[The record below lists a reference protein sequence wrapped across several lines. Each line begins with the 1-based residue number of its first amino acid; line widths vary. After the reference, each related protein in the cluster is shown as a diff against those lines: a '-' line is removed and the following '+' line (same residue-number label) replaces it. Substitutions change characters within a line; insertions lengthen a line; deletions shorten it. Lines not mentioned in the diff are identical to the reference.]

1 MITLNKFSVCFEGN
15 RALNN
20 ASVKIKP
27 GERLGIVGE
36 SGSGKTM
43 LAMSL
48 MGMVPDGADLSGSI
62 NVDGRDMTD
71 ATDKSWLEFR
81 ARKIAMVFQEPMSA
95 LNPLRRVGD
104 TIIEPLLVHEGINK
118 YKARARALELFQE
131 VGIPD
136 PESRLRQFPHEL
148 SGGQRQRVLI
158 AVALA
163 CNPKILIADEPT
175 SALDANVVLRIIDLL
190 VNLSNSRKM
199 GLVFISHDLQ
209 AVSRATNKILVMH
222 NGDIVESGSTSH
234 VLSDPKH
241 SYTKGLLSA
250 RPSLSRQLKN
260 NYNNRFRLPT
270 IPEPIPVPRPA
281 KPDLSKLDMK
291 TPLLSV
297 HAIGK
302 SYKLPRRMIFKSPPI
317 ITAVKEASLTLRKGE
332 TIGIV
337 GESGSGKSTLARLIM
352 GFEKPNS
359 GIVTF
364 EGKDINKISSEKLRR
379 LRQRFQMVFQ
389 DPFGSL
395 DPRRNVGWTIA
406 EPLRAIGERH
416 ELTERVNEALLQVG
430 LEIADSEKFPHEFS
444 CGQRQ
449 RIAIARAI
457 VTRPALLVADE
468 AVSALDVSVQAQ
480 ILNLLMDIQDDLG
493 LGILFI
499 SHDLAVVS
507 SICDKII
514 VMNNGNI
521 LESGTLREVLGSPK
535 NQYTKTLLTAAGGK
549 V

>member
-1 MITLNKFSVCFEGN
+1 MIVLNKFSVAFDEN
-15 RALNN
+15 IALNS
-20 ASVKIKP
+20 ASVEIKS

-43 LAMSL
+43 LALSL
-48 MGMVPDGADLSGSI
+48 MGMIPEGANLSGSI
-62 NVDGRDMTD
+62 SVEGRDMTNS
-71 ATDKSWLEFR
+71 TDKLWQEFR

-104 TIIEPLLVHEGINK
+104 TVIEPLLVHEGISRK
-118 YKARARALELFQE
+118 KALAKALKLFKE

-136 PESRLRQFPHEL
+136 PLLRLRQFPHEL

-158 AVALA
+158 ALALA
-163 CNPKILIADEPT
+163 CNPRILIADEPT
-175 SALDANVVLRIIDLL
+175 SALDAKVVLRIIDLL
-190 VNLSNSRKM
+190 VNLSESRNM

-209 AVSRATNKILVMH
+209 AVAKATNEILVMH
-222 NGDIVESGSTSH
+222 KGDIVESGSTKN

-241 SYTKGLLSA
+241 TYTKGLLAA
-250 RPSLSRQLKN
+250 RPSLSRQSKN

-270 IPEPIPVPRPA
+270 IPEPIPTSRPV
-281 KPDLSKLDMK
+281 KPNLSALDES
-291 TPLLSV
+291 TPLLNVQS
-297 HAIGK
+297 IEK
-302 SYKLPRRMIFKSPPI
+302 LYKLPRKTIFKLPSV
-317 ITAVKEASLTLRKGE
+317 ITAVKQATFTLKKGE

-359 GIVTF
+359 GSIIF
-364 EGKDINKISSEKLRR
+364 EGNDINKIPTEKLRK

-395 DPRRNVGWTIA
+395 DPRRNVGWSIA
-406 EPLRAIGERH
+406 EPLRAIGEKYQL
-416 ELTERVNEALLQVG
+416 EDRVSEALLQVG
-430 LEIADSEKFPHEFS
+430 LKITDRTKFPHEFS
-444 CGQRQ
+444 GGQRQ

-480 ILNLLMDIQDDLG
+480 ILNLLMDIQDSLG
-493 LGILFI
+493 LAVLFI
-499 SHDLAVVS
+499 SHDLAVVA

-514 VMNNGNI
+514 VMNGGAI
-521 LESGTLREVLGSPK
+521 LESGTLPEVLGSPK
-535 NQYTKTLLTAAGGK
+535 NEYTRSLLTAAGG
-549 V
+549 

>member
-1 MITLNKFSVCFEGN
+1 MIVLNKFSVAFDEN
-15 RALNN
+15 IALNS
-20 ASVKIKP
+20 ASVEIKS

-43 LAMSL
+43 LALSL
-48 MGMVPDGADLSGSI
+48 MGMIPEGADLSGSI
-62 NVDGRDMTD
+62 SVEGRDMTNS
-71 ATDKSWLEFR
+71 TDKLWQEFR

-104 TIIEPLLVHEGINK
+104 TVIEPLLVHEGISRK
-118 YKARARALELFQE
+118 KALAETLKLFEE

-136 PESRLRQFPHEL
+136 PLLRLRQFPHEL

-158 AVALA
+158 ALALA
-163 CNPKILIADEPT
+163 CNPRILIADEPT
-175 SALDANVVLRIIDLL
+175 SALDAKVVLRIIDLL
-190 VNLSNSRKM
+190 VNLSESRNM

-209 AVSRATNKILVMH
+209 AVSRATTEILVMH
-222 NGDIVESGSTSH
+222 KGDIVESGSTKN

-241 SYTKGLLSA
+241 NYTKGLLAA
-250 RPSLSRQLKN
+250 RPSLSRQSKN

-270 IPEPIPVPRPA
+270 IPEPIPTSRPK
-281 KPDLSKLDMK
+281 KPNLSALDES
-291 TPLLSV
+291 TPLLNVQS
-297 HAIGK
+297 IEK
-302 SYKLPRRMIFKSPPI
+302 LYKLPRKTIFKLPSV
-317 ITAVKEASLTLRKGE
+317 ITAVKQATFTLKKGE

-359 GIVTF
+359 GSIIF
-364 EGKDINKISSEKLRR
+364 EGNDINKIPSEKLRK

-395 DPRRNVGWTIA
+395 DPRRNVGWSIA
-406 EPLRAIGERH
+406 EPLRAIGEKH
-416 ELTERVNEALLQVG
+416 QLEDRVSEALLQVG
-430 LEIADSEKFPHEFS
+430 LKITDRVKFPHEFS
-444 CGQRQ
+444 GGQRQ

-480 ILNLLMDIQDDLG
+480 ILNLLMDIQDSLG
-493 LGILFI
+493 LAVLFI
-499 SHDLAVVS
+499 SHDLSVVA

-514 VMNNGNI
+514 VMNGGAI
-521 LESGTLREVLGSPK
+521 LESGTLPEVLGSPK
-535 NQYTKTLLTAAGGK
+535 NEYTRSLLTAAGG
-549 V
+549 

>member
-1 MITLNKFSVCFEGN
+1 MIVLNKFSVAFDEN
-15 RALNN
+15 IALNS
-20 ASVKIKP
+20 ASVEIKS

-43 LAMSL
+43 LALSL
-48 MGMVPDGADLSGSI
+48 MGMIPEGADLSGSI
-62 NVDGRDMTD
+62 SVEGRNMTNS
-71 ATDKSWLEFR
+71 TDKLWQEFR

-104 TIIEPLLVHEGINK
+104 TVIEPLLVHEGISRK
-118 YKARARALELFQE
+118 KALAEALKLFEE

-136 PESRLRQFPHEL
+136 PLLRLRQFPHEL

-158 AVALA
+158 ALALA
-163 CNPKILIADEPT
+163 CNPRILIADEPT
-175 SALDANVVLRIIDLL
+175 SALDAKVVLRIIDLL
-190 VNLSNSRKM
+190 VNLSESRNM

-209 AVSRATNKILVMH
+209 AVARATNEILVMH
-222 NGDIVESGSTSH
+222 KGDIVESGSTKN

-241 SYTKGLLSA
+241 AYTKGLLAA
-250 RPSLSRQLKN
+250 RPSLSRQSKN

-270 IPEPIPVPRPA
+270 IPEPIPTSRPV
-281 KPDLSKLDMK
+281 KPNLSALDES
-291 TPLLSV
+291 TPLLNVQS
-297 HAIGK
+297 IEK
-302 SYKLPRRMIFKSPPI
+302 LYKLPRKTIFKLPSV
-317 ITAVKEASLTLRKGE
+317 ITAVKQVTFTIKKGE

-359 GIVTF
+359 GSIIF
-364 EGKDINKISSEKLRR
+364 EGNDINKIPSEKLRK

-395 DPRRNVGWTIA
+395 DPRRNVGWSIA
-406 EPLRAIGERH
+406 EPLRAIGEKH
-416 ELTERVNEALLQVG
+416 QLEDRVSEALLQVG
-430 LEIADSEKFPHEFS
+430 LKITDRTKFPHEFS
-444 CGQRQ
+444 GGQRQ

-480 ILNLLMDIQDDLG
+480 ILNLLMDIQDSLG
-493 LGILFI
+493 LAVLFI
-499 SHDLAVVS
+499 SHDLAVVA

-514 VMNNGNI
+514 VMNGGAI
-521 LESGTLREVLGSPK
+521 LESGTLPEVLGSPK
-535 NQYTKTLLTAAGGK
+535 NEYTRSLLTAAGG
-549 V
+549 

>member
-1 MITLNKFSVCFEGN
+1 MIVLNKFSVAFDEN
-15 RALNN
+15 IALNS
-20 ASVKIKP
+20 ASVEIKS

-43 LAMSL
+43 LALSL
-48 MGMVPDGADLSGSI
+48 MGMIPEGADLSGSI
-62 NVDGRDMTD
+62 SVEGRDMTNS
-71 ATDKSWLEFR
+71 TDKLWQEFR

-104 TIIEPLLVHEGINK
+104 TVIEPLLVHEGISRK
-118 YKARARALELFQE
+118 KALAKALKLFKE

-136 PESRLRQFPHEL
+136 PLLRLRQFPHEL

-158 AVALA
+158 ALALA
-163 CNPKILIADEPT
+163 CNPRILIADEPT
-175 SALDANVVLRIIDLL
+175 SALDAKVVLRIIDLL
-190 VNLSNSRKM
+190 VNLSESRNM

-209 AVSRATNKILVMH
+209 AVARATNEILVMH
-222 NGDIVESGSTSH
+222 KGDIVESGSTKN

-241 SYTKGLLSA
+241 AYTKGLLAA
-250 RPSLSRQLKN
+250 RPSLSRQSKN

-270 IPEPIPVPRPA
+270 IPEPIPTSRPV
-281 KPDLSKLDMK
+281 KPNLSALDES
-291 TPLLSV
+291 TPLLNVQS
-297 HAIGK
+297 IEK
-302 SYKLPRRMIFKSPPI
+302 LYKLPRKTIFKLPSV
-317 ITAVKEASLTLRKGE
+317 ITAVKQATFTIKKGE

-359 GIVTF
+359 GSIIF
-364 EGKDINKISSEKLRR
+364 EGNDINKIPTEKLRK

-395 DPRRNVGWTIA
+395 DPRRNVGWSIA
-406 EPLRAIGERH
+406 EPLRAIGEKYQL
-416 ELTERVNEALLQVG
+416 EDRVSEALLQVG
-430 LEIADSEKFPHEFS
+430 LKITDRTKFPHEFS
-444 CGQRQ
+444 GGQRQ

-480 ILNLLMDIQDDLG
+480 ILNLLMDIQDSLG
-493 LGILFI
+493 LAVLFI
-499 SHDLAVVS
+499 SHDLAVVA

-514 VMNNGNI
+514 VMNGGAI
-521 LESGTLREVLGSPK
+521 LESGTLPEVLGSPK
-535 NQYTKTLLTAAGGK
+535 NEYTRSLLTAAGG
-549 V
+549 

>member
-1 MITLNKFSVCFEGN
+1 MIVLNKFSVAFDEN
-15 RALNN
+15 IALNS
-20 ASVKIKP
+20 ASVDIKS

-43 LAMSL
+43 LALSL
-48 MGMVPDGADLSGSI
+48 MGMIPEGANLSGSI
-62 NVDGRDMTD
+62 SVEGRDMTNS
-71 ATDKSWLEFR
+71 TDKLWQEFR

-104 TIIEPLLVHEGINK
+104 TVIEPLLVHEGISRK
-118 YKARARALELFQE
+118 KALAEALKLFEE

-136 PESRLRQFPHEL
+136 PLLRLRQFPHEL

-158 AVALA
+158 ALALA
-163 CNPKILIADEPT
+163 CNPRILIADEPT
-175 SALDANVVLRIIDLL
+175 SALDAKVVLRIIDLL
-190 VNLSNSRKM
+190 VNLSESRNM

-209 AVSRATNKILVMH
+209 AVAKATNEILVMH
-222 NGDIVESGSTSH
+222 KGDIVESGSTKN

-241 SYTKGLLSA
+241 TYTKGLLAA
-250 RPSLSRQLKN
+250 RPSLSRQSKN

-270 IPEPIPVPRPA
+270 IPEPIPTSRPV
-281 KPDLSKLDMK
+281 KPNLSALDES
-291 TPLLSV
+291 TPLLNVQS
-297 HAIGK
+297 IEK
-302 SYKLPRRMIFKSPPI
+302 LYKLPRKTIFKLPSV
-317 ITAVKEASLTLRKGE
+317 ITAVKQATFTLKKGE

-359 GIVTF
+359 GSIIF
-364 EGKDINKISSEKLRR
+364 EGNDINKIPSEKLRK

-395 DPRRNVGWTIA
+395 DPRRNVGWSIA
-406 EPLRAIGERH
+406 EPLRAIGEKYQL
-416 ELTERVNEALLQVG
+416 EDRVSEALLQVG
-430 LEIADSEKFPHEFS
+430 LKITDRTKFPHEFS
-444 CGQRQ
+444 GGQRQ

-480 ILNLLMDIQDDLG
+480 ILNLLMDIQDSLG
-493 LGILFI
+493 LAVLFI
-499 SHDLAVVS
+499 SHDLAVVA

-514 VMNNGNI
+514 VMNGGAI
-521 LESGTLREVLGSPK
+521 LESGTLPEVLGSPK
-535 NQYTKTLLTAAGGK
+535 NEYTRSLLTAAGG
-549 V
+549 

>member
-1 MITLNKFSVCFEGN
+1 MIVLNKFSVAFDEN
-15 RALNN
+15 IALNS
-20 ASVKIKP
+20 ASVEIKS

-43 LAMSL
+43 LALSL
-48 MGMVPDGADLSGSI
+48 VGMIPEGADLSGSI
-62 NVDGRDMTD
+62 SVEGRDMTNS
-71 ATDKSWLEFR
+71 TDKLWQEFR

-104 TIIEPLLVHEGINK
+104 TVIEPLLVHEGIGRK
-118 YKARARALELFQE
+118 KALTEALKLFEE

-136 PESRLRQFPHEL
+136 PLLRLRQFPHEL

-158 AVALA
+158 ALALA
-163 CNPKILIADEPT
+163 CNPRILIADEPT
-175 SALDANVVLRIIDLL
+175 SALDAKVVLRIIDLL
-190 VNLSNSRKM
+190 VNLSESRNM

-209 AVSRATNKILVMH
+209 AVAKATNEILVMH
-222 NGDIVESGSTSH
+222 KGDIVESGSTKN

-241 SYTKGLLSA
+241 AYTKGLLAA
-250 RPSLSRQLKN
+250 RPSLSRQSKN

-270 IPEPIPVPRPA
+270 IPEPIPTSRPV
-281 KPDLSKLDMK
+281 KPNLSALDES
-291 TPLLSV
+291 TPLLNVQS
-297 HAIGK
+297 IEK
-302 SYKLPRRMIFKSPPI
+302 LYKLPRKTIFKLPSV
-317 ITAVKEASLTLRKGE
+317 ITAVKQATFTLKKGE

-359 GIVTF
+359 GSIIF
-364 EGKDINKISSEKLRR
+364 EGNDINKIPTEKLRK

-395 DPRRNVGWTIA
+395 DPRRNVGWSIA
-406 EPLRAIGERH
+406 EPLRAIGEKYQL
-416 ELTERVNEALLQVG
+416 EDRVSEALLQVG
-430 LEIADSEKFPHEFS
+430 LKITDRTKFPHEFS
-444 CGQRQ
+444 GGQRQ

-480 ILNLLMDIQDDLG
+480 ILNLLMDIQDSLG
-493 LGILFI
+493 LAVLFI
-499 SHDLAVVS
+499 SHDLAVVA

-514 VMNNGNI
+514 VMNGGAI
-521 LESGTLREVLGSPK
+521 LESGTLPEVLGSPK
-535 NQYTKTLLTAAGGK
+535 NEYTRSLLTAAGG
-549 V
+549 

>member
-1 MITLNKFSVCFEGN
+1 MIVLNKFSVAFDEN
-15 RALNN
+15 IALNS
-20 ASVKIKP
+20 ASVEIKS

-43 LAMSL
+43 LALSL
-48 MGMVPDGADLSGSI
+48 MGMIPEGADLSGSI
-62 NVDGRDMTD
+62 SVEGRDMTNS
-71 ATDKSWLEFR
+71 TDKLWQEFR

-104 TIIEPLLVHEGINK
+104 TVIEPLLVHEGISRK
-118 YKARARALELFQE
+118 KALTEALKLFKE

-136 PESRLRQFPHEL
+136 PLLRLRQFPHEL

-158 AVALA
+158 ALALA
-163 CNPKILIADEPT
+163 CNPRILIADEPT
-175 SALDANVVLRIIDLL
+175 SALDAKVVLRIIDLL
-190 VNLSNSRKM
+190 VNLSESRNM

-209 AVSRATNKILVMH
+209 AVAKATNEILVMH
-222 NGDIVESGSTSH
+222 KGDIVESGSTKN

-241 SYTKGLLSA
+241 TYTKGLLAA
-250 RPSLSRQLKN
+250 RPSLSRQSKN

-270 IPEPIPVPRPA
+270 IPEPIPTSRPV
-281 KPDLSKLDMK
+281 KPNLSALDES
-291 TPLLSV
+291 TPLLNVQS
-297 HAIGK
+297 IEK
-302 SYKLPRRMIFKSPPI
+302 LYKLPRKTIFKLPSV
-317 ITAVKEASLTLRKGE
+317 ITAVKQATFTIKKGE

-359 GIVTF
+359 GSIIF
-364 EGKDINKISSEKLRR
+364 EGNDINKIPTEKLRK

-395 DPRRNVGWTIA
+395 DPRRNVGWSIA
-406 EPLRAIGERH
+406 EPLRAIGEKYQL
-416 ELTERVNEALLQVG
+416 EDRVSEALLQVG
-430 LEIADSEKFPHEFS
+430 LKITDRTKFPHEFS
-444 CGQRQ
+444 GGQRQ

-480 ILNLLMDIQDDLG
+480 ILNLLMDIQDSLG
-493 LGILFI
+493 LAVLFI
-499 SHDLAVVS
+499 SHDLAVVA

-514 VMNNGNI
+514 VMNGGAI
-521 LESGTLREVLGSPK
+521 LESGTLPEVLGSPK
-535 NQYTKTLLTAAGGK
+535 NEYTRSLLTAAGG
-549 V
+549 

>member
-1 MITLNKFSVCFEGN
+1 MIVLNKFSVAFDEN
-15 RALNN
+15 IALNS
-20 ASVKIKP
+20 ASVEIKS

-43 LAMSL
+43 LALSL
-48 MGMVPDGADLSGSI
+48 MGMIPEGADLSGSI
-62 NVDGRDMTD
+62 SVEGRDMTNS
-71 ATDKSWLEFR
+71 TDKLWQEFR

-104 TIIEPLLVHEGINK
+104 TVIEPLLVHEGISRK
-118 YKARARALELFQE
+118 KALAEALKLFKE

-136 PESRLRQFPHEL
+136 PLLRLRQFPHEL

-158 AVALA
+158 ALALA
-163 CNPKILIADEPT
+163 CNPRILIADEPT
-175 SALDANVVLRIIDLL
+175 SALDAKVVLRIIDLL
-190 VNLSNSRKM
+190 VNLSESRNM

-209 AVSRATNKILVMH
+209 AVAKATNEILVMH
-222 NGDIVESGSTSH
+222 KGDIVESGSTKN

-241 SYTKGLLSA
+241 TYTKGLLAA
-250 RPSLSRQLKN
+250 RPSLSRQSKN

-270 IPEPIPVPRPA
+270 IPEPIPTSRPV
-281 KPDLSKLDMK
+281 KPNLSALDES
-291 TPLLSV
+291 TPLLNVQS
-297 HAIGK
+297 IEK
-302 SYKLPRRMIFKSPPI
+302 LYKLPRKTIFKLPSV
-317 ITAVKEASLTLRKGE
+317 ITAVKQATFTLKKGE

-359 GIVTF
+359 GSIIF
-364 EGKDINKISSEKLRR
+364 EGNDINKIPSEKLRK

-395 DPRRNVGWTIA
+395 DPRRNVGWSIA
-406 EPLRAIGERH
+406 EPLRAIGEKH
-416 ELTERVNEALLQVG
+416 QLEDRVSEALLQVG
-430 LEIADSEKFPHEFS
+430 LKITDRTKFPHEFS
-444 CGQRQ
+444 GGQRQ

-480 ILNLLMDIQDDLG
+480 ILNLLMDIQDSLG
-493 LGILFI
+493 LAVLFI
-499 SHDLAVVS
+499 SHDLAVVA

-514 VMNNGNI
+514 VMNGGAI
-521 LESGTLREVLGSPK
+521 LESGTLPEVLGSPK
-535 NQYTKTLLTAAGGK
+535 NEYTRSLLTAAGG
-549 V
+549 

>member
-1 MITLNKFSVCFEGN
+1 MIVLNKFSVAFDEN
-15 RALNN
+15 IALNS
-20 ASVKIKP
+20 ASVEIKS

-43 LAMSL
+43 LALSL
-48 MGMVPDGADLSGSI
+48 MGMIPEGANLSGSI
-62 NVDGRDMTD
+62 SVEGRDMTNS
-71 ATDKSWLEFR
+71 TDKLWQEFR

-104 TIIEPLLVHEGINK
+104 TVIEPLLVHEGISRK
-118 YKARARALELFQE
+118 KALAKALKLFKE

-136 PESRLRQFPHEL
+136 PLLRLRQFPHEL

-158 AVALA
+158 ALALA
-163 CNPKILIADEPT
+163 CNPRILIADEPT
-175 SALDANVVLRIIDLL
+175 SALDAKVVLRIIDLL
-190 VNLSNSRKM
+190 VNLSESRNM

-209 AVSRATNKILVMH
+209 AVAKATNEILVMH
-222 NGDIVESGSTSH
+222 KGDIVESGSTKN

-241 SYTKGLLSA
+241 TYTKGLLAA
-250 RPSLSRQLKN
+250 RPSLSRQSKN

-270 IPEPIPVPRPA
+270 ILEPIPTSRPV
-281 KPDLSKLDMK
+281 KPNLSALDK
-291 TPLLSV
+291 STPLLNVQS
-297 HAIGK
+297 IEK
-302 SYKLPRRMIFKSPPI
+302 LYKLPRKTIFKLPSV
-317 ITAVKEASLTLRKGE
+317 ITAVKQATFTLKKGE

-359 GIVTF
+359 GSIIF
-364 EGKDINKISSEKLRR
+364 EGNDINKIPSEKLRK

-395 DPRRNVGWTIA
+395 DPRRNVGWSIA
-406 EPLRAIGERH
+406 EPLRAIGEKYQL
-416 ELTERVNEALLQVG
+416 EDRVSEALLQVG
-430 LEIADSEKFPHEFS
+430 LKITDRTKFPHEFS
-444 CGQRQ
+444 GGQRQ

-480 ILNLLMDIQDDLG
+480 ILNLLMDIQDSLG
-493 LGILFI
+493 LAVLFI
-499 SHDLAVVS
+499 SHDLAVVA

-514 VMNNGNI
+514 VMNGGAI
-521 LESGTLREVLGSPK
+521 LESGTLPEVLGSPK
-535 NQYTKTLLTAAGGK
+535 NEYTRSLLTAAGG
-549 V
+549 

>member
-1 MITLNKFSVCFEGN
+1 MIVLNKFSVAFDEN
-15 RALNN
+15 IALNS
-20 ASVKIKP
+20 ASVEIKS

-43 LAMSL
+43 LALSL
-48 MGMVPDGADLSGSI
+48 MGMIPEGANLSGSI
-62 NVDGRDMTD
+62 SVEGRDMTNS
-71 ATDKSWLEFR
+71 TDKLWQEFR

-104 TIIEPLLVHEGINK
+104 TVIEPLLVHEGISRK
-118 YKARARALELFQE
+118 KALAEALKLFEE

-136 PESRLRQFPHEL
+136 PLLRLRQFPHEL

-158 AVALA
+158 ALALA
-163 CNPKILIADEPT
+163 CNPRILIADEPT
-175 SALDANVVLRIIDLL
+175 SALDAKVVLRIIDLL
-190 VNLSNSRKM
+190 VNLSESRNM

-209 AVSRATNKILVMH
+209 AVAKATNEILVMH
-222 NGDIVESGSTSH
+222 KGDIVESGSTKN

-241 SYTKGLLSA
+241 AYTKGLLAA
-250 RPSLSRQLKN
+250 RPSLSRQSKN

-270 IPEPIPVPRPA
+270 IPEPIPTSRPV
-281 KPDLSKLDMK
+281 KPNLSALDES
-291 TPLLSV
+291 TPLLNVQS
-297 HAIGK
+297 IEK
-302 SYKLPRRMIFKSPPI
+302 LYKLPRKTIFKLPSV
-317 ITAVKEASLTLRKGE
+317 ITAVKQATFTLKKGE

-359 GIVTF
+359 GSIIF
-364 EGKDINKISSEKLRR
+364 EGNDINKIPTEKLRK

-395 DPRRNVGWTIA
+395 DPRRNVGWSIA
-406 EPLRAIGERH
+406 EPLRAIGEKYQL
-416 ELTERVNEALLQVG
+416 EDRVSEALLQVG
-430 LEIADSEKFPHEFS
+430 LKITDRTKFPHEFS
-444 CGQRQ
+444 GGQRQ

-480 ILNLLMDIQDDLG
+480 ILNLLMDIQDSLG
-493 LGILFI
+493 LAVLFI
-499 SHDLAVVS
+499 SHDLAVVA

-514 VMNNGNI
+514 VMNGGAI
-521 LESGTLREVLGSPK
+521 LESGTLPEVLGSPK
-535 NQYTKTLLTAAGGK
+535 NEYTRSLLTAAGG
-549 V
+549 

>member
-1 MITLNKFSVCFEGN
+1 MIVLNKFSVAFDEN
-15 RALNN
+15 IALNS
-20 ASVKIKP
+20 ASVEIKS

-43 LAMSL
+43 LALSL
-48 MGMVPDGADLSGSI
+48 MGMIPEGADLSGSI
-62 NVDGRDMTD
+62 SVEGRDMTNS
-71 ATDKSWLEFR
+71 TDKLWQEFR

-104 TIIEPLLVHEGINK
+104 TVIEPLLVHEGISRK
-118 YKARARALELFQE
+118 KALAKALKLFKE

-136 PESRLRQFPHEL
+136 PLLRLRQFPHEL

-158 AVALA
+158 ALALA
-163 CNPKILIADEPT
+163 CNPRILIADEPT
-175 SALDANVVLRIIDLL
+175 SALDAKVVLRIIDLL
-190 VNLSNSRKM
+190 VNLSESRNM

-209 AVSRATNKILVMH
+209 AVARATNEILVMH
-222 NGDIVESGSTSH
+222 KGDIVESGSTKN

-241 SYTKGLLSA
+241 AYTKGLLAA
-250 RPSLSRQLKN
+250 RPSLSRQSKN

-270 IPEPIPVPRPA
+270 IPEPIPTSRPV
-281 KPDLSKLDMK
+281 KPNLSALDES
-291 TPLLSV
+291 TPLLNVQS
-297 HAIGK
+297 IEK
-302 SYKLPRRMIFKSPPI
+302 LYKLPRKTIFKLPSV
-317 ITAVKEASLTLRKGE
+317 ITAVKQATFTIKKGE

-359 GIVTF
+359 GSIIF
-364 EGKDINKISSEKLRR
+364 EGNDINKIPTEKLRK

-395 DPRRNVGWTIA
+395 DPRRNVGWSIA
-406 EPLRAIGERH
+406 EPLRAIGEKH
-416 ELTERVNEALLQVG
+416 QLEDRVSEALLQVG
-430 LEIADSEKFPHEFS
+430 LKITDRTKFPHEFS
-444 CGQRQ
+444 GGQRQ

-480 ILNLLMDIQDDLG
+480 ILNLLMDIQDSLG
-493 LGILFI
+493 LAVLFI
-499 SHDLAVVS
+499 SHDLAVVA

-514 VMNNGNI
+514 VMNGGAI
-521 LESGTLREVLGSPK
+521 LESGTLPEVLGSPK
-535 NQYTKTLLTAAGGK
+535 NEYTRSLLTAAGG
-549 V
+549 

>member
-1 MITLNKFSVCFEGN
+1 MIVLNKFSVAFDEN
-15 RALNN
+15 IALNS
-20 ASVKIKP
+20 ASVEIKS

-43 LAMSL
+43 LALSL
-48 MGMVPDGADLSGSI
+48 MGMIPEGANLSGSI
-62 NVDGRDMTD
+62 SVEGRDMTNS
-71 ATDKSWLEFR
+71 TDKLWQEFR

-104 TIIEPLLVHEGINK
+104 TVIEPLLVHEGISRK
-118 YKARARALELFQE
+118 KALAKALKLFKE

-136 PESRLRQFPHEL
+136 PLLRLRQFPHEL

-158 AVALA
+158 ALALA
-163 CNPKILIADEPT
+163 CNPRILIADEPT
-175 SALDANVVLRIIDLL
+175 SALDAKVVLRIIDLL
-190 VNLSNSRKM
+190 VNLSESRNM

-209 AVSRATNKILVMH
+209 AVAKATNEILVMH
-222 NGDIVESGSTSH
+222 KGDIVESGSTKN

-241 SYTKGLLSA
+241 TYTKGLLAA
-250 RPSLSRQLKN
+250 RPSLSRQSKN

-270 IPEPIPVPRPA
+270 IPEPIPTSRPE
-281 KPDLSKLDMK
+281 KPNLSALDES
-291 TPLLSV
+291 TPLLNVQS
-297 HAIGK
+297 IEK
-302 SYKLPRRMIFKSPPI
+302 LYKLPRKTIFKLPSV
-317 ITAVKEASLTLRKGE
+317 ITAVKQATFTIKKGE

-359 GIVTF
+359 GSIIF
-364 EGKDINKISSEKLRR
+364 EGNDINKIPTEKLRK

-395 DPRRNVGWTIA
+395 DPRRNVGWSIA
-406 EPLRAIGERH
+406 EPLRAIGEKYQL
-416 ELTERVNEALLQVG
+416 EDRVSEALLQVG
-430 LEIADSEKFPHEFS
+430 LKITDRTKFPHEFS
-444 CGQRQ
+444 GGQRQ

-480 ILNLLMDIQDDLG
+480 ILNLLMDIQDSLG
-493 LGILFI
+493 LAVLFI
-499 SHDLAVVS
+499 SHDLAVVA

-514 VMNNGNI
+514 VMNGGAI
-521 LESGTLREVLGSPK
+521 LESGTLPEVLGSPK
-535 NQYTKTLLTAAGGK
+535 NEYTRSLLTAAGG
-549 V
+549 

>member
-1 MITLNKFSVCFEGN
+1 MIVLNKFSVTFDEN
-15 RALNN
+15 IALNS
-20 ASVKIKP
+20 ASVEIKS

-43 LAMSL
+43 LALSL
-48 MGMVPDGADLSGSI
+48 MGMIPEGADLSGSI
-62 NVDGRDMTD
+62 SVEGRDMTNS
-71 ATDKSWLEFR
+71 TDKLWQEFR

-104 TIIEPLLVHEGINK
+104 TVIEPLLVHEGISRK
-118 YKARARALELFQE
+118 KALSEALKLFEE

-136 PESRLRQFPHEL
+136 PLLRLRQFPHEL

-158 AVALA
+158 ALALA
-163 CNPKILIADEPT
+163 CNPRILIADEPT
-175 SALDANVVLRIIDLL
+175 SALDAKVVLRIIDLL
-190 VNLSNSRKM
+190 VNLSESRNM

-209 AVSRATNKILVMH
+209 AVARATNEILVMH
-222 NGDIVESGSTSH
+222 KGDIVESGSTKN

-241 SYTKGLLSA
+241 AYTKGLLAA
-250 RPSLSRQLKN
+250 RPSLSRQSKN

-270 IPEPIPVPRPA
+270 IPEPIPTSRPA
-281 KPDLSKLDMK
+281 KPNLSALDES
-291 TPLLSV
+291 TPLLNVQS
-297 HAIGK
+297 IEK
-302 SYKLPRRMIFKSPPI
+302 LYKLPRKTIFKLPSV
-317 ITAVKEASLTLRKGE
+317 ITAVKQATFTLKKGE

-359 GIVTF
+359 GSIIF
-364 EGKDINKISSEKLRR
+364 EGNDINKIPSEKLRK

-395 DPRRNVGWTIA
+395 DPRRNVGWSIA
-406 EPLRAIGERH
+406 EPLRAIGEKH
-416 ELTERVNEALLQVG
+416 QLEDRVSEALLQVG
-430 LEIADSEKFPHEFS
+430 LKITDRTKFPHEFS
-444 CGQRQ
+444 GGQRQ

-480 ILNLLMDIQDDLG
+480 ILNLLMDIQDSLG
-493 LGILFI
+493 LAVLFI
-499 SHDLAVVS
+499 SHDLAVVA

-514 VMNNGNI
+514 VMNGGAI
-521 LESGTLREVLGSPK
+521 LESGTLPEVLGSPK
-535 NQYTKTLLTAAGGK
+535 NEYTRSLLTAAGG
-549 V
+549 

>member
-1 MITLNKFSVCFEGN
+1 MIVLNKFSVAFDEN
-15 RALNN
+15 IALNS
-20 ASVKIKP
+20 ASVEIKS

-43 LAMSL
+43 LALSL
-48 MGMVPDGADLSGSI
+48 VGMIPEGADLSGSI
-62 NVDGRDMTD
+62 SVEGRDMTNS
-71 ATDKSWLEFR
+71 TDKLWQEFR

-104 TIIEPLLVHEGINK
+104 TVIEPLLVHEGISRK
-118 YKARARALELFQE
+118 KALAKALKLFKE

-136 PESRLRQFPHEL
+136 PLLRLRQFPHEL

-158 AVALA
+158 ALALA
-163 CNPKILIADEPT
+163 CNPRILIADEPT
-175 SALDANVVLRIIDLL
+175 SALDAKVVLRIIDLL
-190 VNLSNSRKM
+190 VNLSESRNM

-209 AVSRATNKILVMH
+209 AVARATNEILVMH
-222 NGDIVESGSTSH
+222 KGDIVESGSTKN

-241 SYTKGLLSA
+241 AYTKGLLAA
-250 RPSLSRQLKN
+250 RPSLSRQSKN

-270 IPEPIPVPRPA
+270 IPEPIPTSRPV
-281 KPDLSKLDMK
+281 KPNLSALDES
-291 TPLLSV
+291 TPLLNVQS
-297 HAIGK
+297 IEK
-302 SYKLPRRMIFKSPPI
+302 LYKLPRKTIFKLPSV
-317 ITAVKEASLTLRKGE
+317 ITAVKQATFTIKKGE

-359 GIVTF
+359 GSIIF
-364 EGKDINKISSEKLRR
+364 EGNDINKIPTEKLRK

-395 DPRRNVGWTIA
+395 DPRRNVGWSIA
-406 EPLRAIGERH
+406 EPLRAIGEKYQL
-416 ELTERVNEALLQVG
+416 EDRVSEALLQVG
-430 LEIADSEKFPHEFS
+430 LKITDRTKFPHEFS
-444 CGQRQ
+444 GGQRQ

-480 ILNLLMDIQDDLG
+480 ILNLLMDIQDSLG
-493 LGILFI
+493 LAVLFI
-499 SHDLAVVS
+499 SHDLAVVA

-514 VMNNGNI
+514 VMNGGAI
-521 LESGTLREVLGSPK
+521 LESGTLPEVLGSPK
-535 NQYTKTLLTAAGGK
+535 NEYTRSLLTAAGG
-549 V
+549 

>member
-1 MITLNKFSVCFEGN
+1 MIVLNKFSVAFDEN
-15 RALNN
+15 IALNS
-20 ASVKIKP
+20 ASVEIKS

-43 LAMSL
+43 LALSL
-48 MGMVPDGADLSGSI
+48 MGMIPEGANLSGSI
-62 NVDGRDMTD
+62 SVEGRDMTNS
-71 ATDKSWLEFR
+71 TDKLWQEFR

-104 TIIEPLLVHEGINK
+104 TVIEPLLVHEGISRK
-118 YKARARALELFQE
+118 KALAEALKLFEE

-136 PESRLRQFPHEL
+136 PLLRLRQFPHEL

-158 AVALA
+158 ALALA
-163 CNPKILIADEPT
+163 CNPRILIADEPT
-175 SALDANVVLRIIDLL
+175 SALDAKVVLRIIDLL
-190 VNLSNSRKM
+190 VNLSESRNM

-209 AVSRATNKILVMH
+209 AVARATNEILVMH
-222 NGDIVESGSTSH
+222 KGDIVESGSTKN

-241 SYTKGLLSA
+241 AYTKGLLAA
-250 RPSLSRQLKN
+250 RPSLSRQSKN

-270 IPEPIPVPRPA
+270 IPEPIPTSRPV
-281 KPDLSKLDMK
+281 KPNLSALDES
-291 TPLLSV
+291 TPLLNVQS
-297 HAIGK
+297 IEK
-302 SYKLPRRMIFKSPPI
+302 LYKLPRKTIFKLPSV
-317 ITAVKEASLTLRKGE
+317 ITAVKQATFTIKKGE

-359 GIVTF
+359 GSIIF
-364 EGKDINKISSEKLRR
+364 EGNDINKIPTEKLRK

-395 DPRRNVGWTIA
+395 DPRRNVGWSIA
-406 EPLRAIGERH
+406 EPLRAIGEKYQL
-416 ELTERVNEALLQVG
+416 EDRVSEALLQVG
-430 LEIADSEKFPHEFS
+430 LKITDRTKFPHEFS
-444 CGQRQ
+444 GGQRQ

-480 ILNLLMDIQDDLG
+480 ILNLLMDIQDSLG
-493 LGILFI
+493 LAVLFI
-499 SHDLAVVS
+499 SHDLAVVA

-514 VMNNGNI
+514 VMNGGAI
-521 LESGTLREVLGSPK
+521 LESGTLPEVLGSPK
-535 NQYTKTLLTAAGGK
+535 NEYTRSLLTAAGG
-549 V
+549 

>member
-1 MITLNKFSVCFEGN
+1 MIVLNKFSVTFDEN
-15 RALNN
+15 TALNG
-20 ASVKIKP
+20 ASVEIKP

-43 LAMSL
+43 LALCL
-48 MGMVPDGADLSGSI
+48 MGMIPEGANLSGSI
-62 NVDGRDMTD
+62 KVEGRNMTSS
-71 ATDKSWLEFR
+71 TDKLWQEFR
-81 ARKIAMVFQEPMSA
+81 ARKIAMIFQEPMSA

-104 TIIEPLLVHEGINK
+104 TVIEPLLVHEGVSK
-118 YKARARALELFQE
+118 KKARAETLKLFEE

-136 PESRLRQFPHEL
+136 PLLRLRQFPHEL

-158 AVALA
+158 ALALA
-163 CNPKILIADEPT
+163 CNPEILIADEPT
-175 SALDANVVLRIIDLL
+175 SALDAKVVLRIIDLL
-190 VNLSNSRKM
+190 VNLSESRKM

-222 NGDIVESGSTSH
+222 KGNIVESGSTES
-234 VLSDPKH
+234 VLLNPTH
-241 SYTKGLLSA
+241 SYTKGLLAA
-250 RPSLSRQLKN
+250 RPSLSRQFKN

-270 IPEPIPVPRPA
+270 IPEPISTSRPM
-281 KPDLSKLDMK
+281 KPELSELDKK
-291 TPLLSV
+291 TPLLNVQS
-297 HAIGK
+297 IGK
-302 SYKLPRRMIFKSPPI
+302 LYKLPRKTIFKSRSI
-317 ITAVKEASLTLRKGE
+317 ITAVKGATFTLKKGE

-337 GESGSGKSTLARLIM
+337 GESGSGKSTLAKLIM

-359 GIVTF
+359 GSIIF
-364 EGKDINKISSEKLRR
+364 EGNDINKIPSEKLRK

-389 DPFGSL
+389 DPYGSL

-406 EPLRAIGERH
+406 EPLRAIGERDQL
-416 ELTERVNEALLQVG
+416 EDRVNDALLQVG
-430 LEIADSEKFPHEFS
+430 LEIRDSAKFPHEFS
-444 CGQRQ
+444 GGQRQ

-480 ILNLLMDIQDDLG
+480 ILNLLMDIQDSLG

-499 SHDLAVVS
+499 SHDLAVVA

-514 VMNNGNI
+514 VMNGGHV
-521 LESGTLREVLGSPK
+521 LESGTLSEVLGSPK
-535 NQYTKTLLTAAGGK
+535 NKYTRNLLTAAGG
-549 V
+549 

>member
-1 MITLNKFSVCFEGN
+1 MIVLNKFSVTFDEN
-15 RALNN
+15 IALNS
-20 ASVKIKP
+20 ASVEIKS

-43 LAMSL
+43 LALSL
-48 MGMVPDGADLSGSI
+48 MGMIPEGANLSGSI
-62 NVDGRDMTD
+62 SVEGRDMTNS
-71 ATDKSWLEFR
+71 TDKLWQEFR

-104 TIIEPLLVHEGINK
+104 TVIEPLLVHEGISRK
-118 YKARARALELFQE
+118 KALSEALKLFEE

-136 PESRLRQFPHEL
+136 PLLRLRQFPHEL

-158 AVALA
+158 ALALA
-163 CNPKILIADEPT
+163 CNPRILIADEPT
-175 SALDANVVLRIIDLL
+175 SALDAKVVLRIIDLL
-190 VNLSNSRKM
+190 VNLSESRNM

-209 AVSRATNKILVMH
+209 AVAKATNEILVMH
-222 NGDIVESGSTSH
+222 KGDIVESGSTKN

-241 SYTKGLLSA
+241 TYTKGLLAA
-250 RPSLSRQLKN
+250 RPSLSRQSKN

-270 IPEPIPVPRPA
+270 IPEPIPTSRPV
-281 KPDLSKLDMK
+281 KPNLSALDES
-291 TPLLSV
+291 TPLLNVQS
-297 HAIGK
+297 IEK
-302 SYKLPRRMIFKSPPI
+302 LYKLPRKTIFKLPSV
-317 ITAVKEASLTLRKGE
+317 ITAVKQATFTLKKGE

-359 GIVTF
+359 GSIIF
-364 EGKDINKISSEKLRR
+364 EGNDINKIPTEKLRK

-395 DPRRNVGWTIA
+395 DPRRNVGWSIA
-406 EPLRAIGERH
+406 EPLRAIGEKYQL
-416 ELTERVNEALLQVG
+416 EDRVSEALLQVG
-430 LEIADSEKFPHEFS
+430 LKITDRTKFPHEFS
-444 CGQRQ
+444 GGQRQ

-480 ILNLLMDIQDDLG
+480 ILNLLMDIQDSLG
-493 LGILFI
+493 LAVLFI
-499 SHDLAVVS
+499 SHDLAVVA

-514 VMNNGNI
+514 VMNGGAI
-521 LESGTLREVLGSPK
+521 LESGTLPEVLGSPK
-535 NQYTKTLLTAAGGK
+535 NEYTRSLLTAAGG
-549 V
+549 

>member
-1 MITLNKFSVCFEGN
+1 MIVLNKFSVAFDEN
-15 RALNN
+15 IALNS
-20 ASVKIKP
+20 ASVEIKS

-43 LAMSL
+43 LALSL
-48 MGMVPDGADLSGSI
+48 MGMIPEGANLSGSI
-62 NVDGRDMTD
+62 SVEGRDMTNS
-71 ATDKSWLEFR
+71 TDKLWQEFR

-104 TIIEPLLVHEGINK
+104 TVIEPLLVHEGISRK
-118 YKARARALELFQE
+118 KALAKALKLFKE

-136 PESRLRQFPHEL
+136 PLLRLRQFPHEL

-158 AVALA
+158 ALALA
-163 CNPKILIADEPT
+163 CNPRILIADEPT
-175 SALDANVVLRIIDLL
+175 SALDAKVVLRIIDLL
-190 VNLSNSRKM
+190 VNLSESRNM

-209 AVSRATNKILVMH
+209 AVSRATTEILVMH
-222 NGDIVESGSTSH
+222 NGDIVESGSTKN

-241 SYTKGLLSA
+241 TYTKGLLAA
-250 RPSLSRQLKN
+250 RPSLSRQSKN

-270 IPEPIPVPRPA
+270 IPEPIPTSRPV
-281 KPDLSKLDMK
+281 KPNLSALDES
-291 TPLLSV
+291 TPLLNVQS
-297 HAIGK
+297 IEK
-302 SYKLPRRMIFKSPPI
+302 LYKLPRKTIFKLPSV
-317 ITAVKEASLTLRKGE
+317 ITAVKQATFTIKKGE

-359 GIVTF
+359 GSIIF
-364 EGKDINKISSEKLRR
+364 EGNDINKIPTEKLRK

-395 DPRRNVGWTIA
+395 DPRRNVGWSIA
-406 EPLRAIGERH
+406 EPLRAIGEKYQL
-416 ELTERVNEALLQVG
+416 EDRVSEALLQVG
-430 LEIADSEKFPHEFS
+430 LKITDRTKFPHEFS
-444 CGQRQ
+444 GGQRQ

-480 ILNLLMDIQDDLG
+480 ILNLLMDIQDSLG
-493 LGILFI
+493 LAVLFI
-499 SHDLAVVS
+499 SHDLAVVA

-514 VMNNGNI
+514 VMNGGAI
-521 LESGTLREVLGSPK
+521 LESGTLPEVLGSPK
-535 NQYTKTLLTAAGGK
+535 NEYTRSLLTAAGG
-549 V
+549 

>member
-1 MITLNKFSVCFEGN
+1 MIVLNKFSVAFDEN
-15 RALNN
+15 IALNS
-20 ASVKIKP
+20 ASVEIKS

-43 LAMSL
+43 LALSL
-48 MGMVPDGADLSGSI
+48 MGMIPEGANLSGSI
-62 NVDGRDMTD
+62 SVEGRDMTNS
-71 ATDKSWLEFR
+71 TDKLWQEFR

-104 TIIEPLLVHEGINK
+104 TVIEPLLVHEGISRK
-118 YKARARALELFQE
+118 KALAKALKLFKE

-136 PESRLRQFPHEL
+136 PLLRLRQFPHEL

-158 AVALA
+158 ALALA
-163 CNPKILIADEPT
+163 CNPRILIADEPT
-175 SALDANVVLRIIDLL
+175 SALDAKVVLRIIDLL
-190 VNLSNSRKM
+190 VNLSESRNM

-209 AVSRATNKILVMH
+209 AVAKATNEILVMH
-222 NGDIVESGSTSH
+222 KGDIVESGSTKN

-241 SYTKGLLSA
+241 TYTKGLLAA
-250 RPSLSRQLKN
+250 RPSLSRQSKN

-270 IPEPIPVPRPA
+270 IPEPIPTSRPV
-281 KPDLSKLDMK
+281 KPNLSALDES
-291 TPLLSV
+291 TPLLNVQS
-297 HAIGK
+297 IEK
-302 SYKLPRRMIFKSPPI
+302 LYKLPRKTIFKLPSV
-317 ITAVKEASLTLRKGE
+317 ITAVKQATFTIKKGE

-359 GIVTF
+359 GSIIF
-364 EGKDINKISSEKLRR
+364 EGNDINKIPTEKLRK

-395 DPRRNVGWTIA
+395 DPRRNVGWSIA
-406 EPLRAIGERH
+406 EPLRAIGEKH
-416 ELTERVNEALLQVG
+416 QLEDRVSEALLQVG
-430 LEIADSEKFPHEFS
+430 LKITDRTKFPHEFS
-444 CGQRQ
+444 GGQRQ

-480 ILNLLMDIQDDLG
+480 ILNLLMDIQDSLG
-493 LGILFI
+493 LAVLFI
-499 SHDLAVVS
+499 SHDLAVVA

-514 VMNNGNI
+514 VMNGGAI
-521 LESGTLREVLGSPK
+521 LESGTLPEVLGSPK
-535 NQYTKTLLTAAGGK
+535 NEYTRSLLTAAGG
-549 V
+549 

>member
-1 MITLNKFSVCFEGN
+1 MIVLNKFSVTFDEN
-15 RALNN
+15 IALNS
-20 ASVKIKP
+20 ASVEIKS

-43 LAMSL
+43 LALSL
-48 MGMVPDGADLSGSI
+48 MGMIPEGANLSGSI
-62 NVDGRDMTD
+62 SVEGRDMTNS
-71 ATDKSWLEFR
+71 TDKLWQEFR

-104 TIIEPLLVHEGINK
+104 TVIEPLLVHEGISRK
-118 YKARARALELFQE
+118 KALAKALKLFKE

-136 PESRLRQFPHEL
+136 PLLRLRQFPHEL

-158 AVALA
+158 ALALA
-163 CNPKILIADEPT
+163 CNPRILIADEPT
-175 SALDANVVLRIIDLL
+175 SALDAKVVLRIIDLL
-190 VNLSNSRKM
+190 VNLSESRNM

-209 AVSRATNKILVMH
+209 AVARATNEILVMH
-222 NGDIVESGSTSH
+222 KGDIVESGSTKN

-241 SYTKGLLSA
+241 AYTKGLLAA
-250 RPSLSRQLKN
+250 RPSLSRQSKN

-270 IPEPIPVPRPA
+270 IPEPIPTSRPV
-281 KPDLSKLDMK
+281 KPNLSALDES
-291 TPLLSV
+291 TPLLNVQS
-297 HAIGK
+297 IEK
-302 SYKLPRRMIFKSPPI
+302 LYKLPRKTIFKLPSV
-317 ITAVKEASLTLRKGE
+317 ITAVKQATFTIKKGE

-359 GIVTF
+359 GSIIF
-364 EGKDINKISSEKLRR
+364 EGNDINKIPTEKLRK

-395 DPRRNVGWTIA
+395 DPRRNVGWSIA
-406 EPLRAIGERH
+406 EPLRAIGEKYQL
-416 ELTERVNEALLQVG
+416 EDRVSEALLQVG
-430 LEIADSEKFPHEFS
+430 LKITDRTKFPHEFS
-444 CGQRQ
+444 GGQRQ

-480 ILNLLMDIQDDLG
+480 ILNLLMDIQDSLG
-493 LGILFI
+493 LAVLFI
-499 SHDLAVVS
+499 SHDLAVVA

-514 VMNNGNI
+514 VMNGGAI
-521 LESGTLREVLGSPK
+521 LESGTLPEVLGSPK
-535 NQYTKTLLTAAGGK
+535 NEYTRSLLTAAGG
-549 V
+549 

>member
-1 MITLNKFSVCFEGN
+1 MIVLNKFSVAFDEN
-15 RALNN
+15 IALNS
-20 ASVKIKP
+20 ASVEIKS

-43 LAMSL
+43 LALSL
-48 MGMVPDGADLSGSI
+48 MGMIPEGADLSGSI
-62 NVDGRDMTD
+62 SVEGRDMTNS
-71 ATDKSWLEFR
+71 TDKLWQEFR

-104 TIIEPLLVHEGINK
+104 TVIEPLLVHEGISRK
-118 YKARARALELFQE
+118 KALAKALKLFKE

-136 PESRLRQFPHEL
+136 PLLRLRQFPHEL

-158 AVALA
+158 ALALA
-163 CNPKILIADEPT
+163 CNPRILIADEPT
-175 SALDANVVLRIIDLL
+175 SALDAKVVLRIIDLL
-190 VNLSNSRKM
+190 VNLSESRNM

-209 AVSRATNKILVMH
+209 AVARATNEILVMH
-222 NGDIVESGSTSH
+222 KGDIVESGSTKN

-241 SYTKGLLSA
+241 AYTKGLLAA
-250 RPSLSRQLKN
+250 RPSLSRQSKN

-270 IPEPIPVPRPA
+270 IPEPIPTSRPV
-281 KPDLSKLDMK
+281 KPNLSALDES
-291 TPLLSV
+291 TPLLNVQS
-297 HAIGK
+297 IEK
-302 SYKLPRRMIFKSPPI
+302 LYKLPRKTIFKLPSV
-317 ITAVKEASLTLRKGE
+317 ITAVKQATFTLKKGE

-359 GIVTF
+359 GSIIF
-364 EGKDINKISSEKLRR
+364 EGNDINKIPTEKLRK

-395 DPRRNVGWTIA
+395 DPRRNVGWSIA
-406 EPLRAIGERH
+406 EPLRAIGEKH
-416 ELTERVNEALLQVG
+416 QLEDRVSEALLQVG
-430 LEIADSEKFPHEFS
+430 LKITDRTKFPHEFS
-444 CGQRQ
+444 GGQRQ

-480 ILNLLMDIQDDLG
+480 ILNLLMDIQDSLG
-493 LGILFI
+493 LAVLFI
-499 SHDLAVVS
+499 SHDLAVVA

-514 VMNNGNI
+514 VMNGGAI
-521 LESGTLREVLGSPK
+521 LESGTLPEVLGSPK
-535 NQYTKTLLTAAGGK
+535 NEYTRSLLTAAGG
-549 V
+549 

>member
-1 MITLNKFSVCFEGN
+1 MIVLNKFSVAFDEN
-15 RALNN
+15 IALNS
-20 ASVKIKP
+20 ASVEIKS

-43 LAMSL
+43 LALSL
-48 MGMVPDGADLSGSI
+48 MGMIPEGADLSGSI
-62 NVDGRDMTD
+62 SVEGRDMTNS
-71 ATDKSWLEFR
+71 TDILWQEFR
-81 ARKIAMVFQEPMSA
+81 ARKIGMVFQEPMSA

-104 TIIEPLLVHEGINK
+104 TVIEPLLVHEGISRK
-118 YKARARALELFQE
+118 KALAEALKLFEE

-136 PESRLRQFPHEL
+136 PLLRLRQFPHEL

-158 AVALA
+158 ALALA
-163 CNPKILIADEPT
+163 CNPRILIADEPT

-190 VNLSNSRKM
+190 VNLSESRNM

-209 AVSRATNKILVMH
+209 AVSRATTEILVMH
-222 NGDIVESGSTSH
+222 KGDIVESGSTKN

-241 SYTKGLLSA
+241 NYTKGLLAA
-250 RPSLSRQLKN
+250 RPSLSRQSKN

-270 IPEPIPVPRPA
+270 IPEPIPTSRPK
-281 KPDLSKLDMK
+281 KPNLSALDES
-291 TPLLSV
+291 TPLLNVQS
-297 HAIGK
+297 IGK
-302 SYKLPRRMIFKSPPI
+302 LYKLPRKTIFKLPSV
-317 ITAVKEASLTLRKGE
+317 ITAVKQATFTLKKGE

-352 GFEKPNS
+352 GFEKPNYGS
-359 GIVTF
+359 IIF
-364 EGKDINKISSEKLRR
+364 EGNDINKIPSEKLRK

-395 DPRRNVGWTIA
+395 DPRRNVGWSIA
-406 EPLRAIGERH
+406 EPLRAIGEKH
-416 ELTERVNEALLQVG
+416 QLEDRVSEALLQVG
-430 LEIADSEKFPHEFS
+430 LKITDRAKFPHEFS
-444 CGQRQ
+444 GGQRQ

-480 ILNLLMDIQDDLG
+480 ILNLLMDIQDSLG
-493 LGILFI
+493 LAVLFI
-499 SHDLAVVS
+499 SHDLSVVA

-514 VMNNGNI
+514 VMNGGAI

-535 NQYTKTLLTAAGGK
+535 NEYTRSLLTAAGG
-549 V
+549 

>member
-1 MITLNKFSVCFEGN
+1 MIVLNKFSVAFDEN
-15 RALNN
+15 IALNS
-20 ASVKIKP
+20 ASVDIKS
-27 GERLGIVGE
+27 GESLGIVGE

-43 LAMSL
+43 LALSL
-48 MGMVPDGADLSGSI
+48 MGMIPEGANLSGSI
-62 NVDGRDMTD
+62 SVEGRDMTNS
-71 ATDKSWLEFR
+71 TDKLWQEFR

-104 TIIEPLLVHEGINK
+104 TVIEPLLVHEGISRK
-118 YKARARALELFQE
+118 KALAKALKLFKE

-136 PESRLRQFPHEL
+136 PLLRLRQFPHEL

-158 AVALA
+158 ALALA
-163 CNPKILIADEPT
+163 CNPRILIADEPT
-175 SALDANVVLRIIDLL
+175 SALDAKVVLRIIDLL
-190 VNLSNSRKM
+190 VNLSESRNM

-209 AVSRATNKILVMH
+209 AVAKATNEILVMH
-222 NGDIVESGSTSH
+222 KGDIVESGSTKN

-241 SYTKGLLSA
+241 TYTKGLLAA
-250 RPSLSRQLKN
+250 RPSLSRQSKN

-270 IPEPIPVPRPA
+270 IPEPIPTSRPV
-281 KPDLSKLDMK
+281 KPNLSALDES
-291 TPLLSV
+291 TPLLNVQS
-297 HAIGK
+297 IEK
-302 SYKLPRRMIFKSPPI
+302 LYKLPRKTIFKLPSV
-317 ITAVKEASLTLRKGE
+317 ITAVKQATFTIKKGE

-359 GIVTF
+359 GSIIF
-364 EGKDINKISSEKLRR
+364 EGNDINKIPTEKLRK

-395 DPRRNVGWTIA
+395 DPRRNVGWSIA
-406 EPLRAIGERH
+406 EPLRAIGEKYQL
-416 ELTERVNEALLQVG
+416 EDRVSEALLQVG
-430 LEIADSEKFPHEFS
+430 LKITDRTKFPHEFS
-444 CGQRQ
+444 GGQRQ

-480 ILNLLMDIQDDLG
+480 ILNLLMDIQDSLG
-493 LGILFI
+493 LAVLFI
-499 SHDLAVVS
+499 SHDLAVVA

-514 VMNNGNI
+514 VMNGGAI
-521 LESGTLREVLGSPK
+521 LESGTLPEVLGSPK
-535 NQYTKTLLTAAGGK
+535 NEYTRSLLTAAGG
-549 V
+549 

>member
-1 MITLNKFSVCFEGN
+1 MIVLNKFSVAFDEN
-15 RALNN
+15 IALNS
-20 ASVKIKP
+20 ASVEIKS

-43 LAMSL
+43 LALSL
-48 MGMVPDGADLSGSI
+48 MGMIPEGADLSGSI
-62 NVDGRDMTD
+62 SVEGRDMTNS
-71 ATDKSWLEFR
+71 TDIIWQEFR
-81 ARKIAMVFQEPMSA
+81 ARKIGMVFQEPMSA

-104 TIIEPLLVHEGINK
+104 TVIEPLLVHEGISRK
-118 YKARARALELFQE
+118 KALAEALKLFEE

-136 PESRLRQFPHEL
+136 PLLRLRQFPHEL

-158 AVALA
+158 ALALA
-163 CNPKILIADEPT
+163 CNPRILIADEPT

-190 VNLSNSRKM
+190 VNLSESRNM

-209 AVSRATNKILVMH
+209 AVSRATTEILVMH
-222 NGDIVESGSTSH
+222 NGDIVESGSTKN

-241 SYTKGLLSA
+241 NYTKGLLAA
-250 RPSLSRQLKN
+250 RPSLSRQSKN

-270 IPEPIPVPRPA
+270 IPEPIPTSRPE
-281 KPDLSKLDMK
+281 KPNLSALDES
-291 TPLLSV
+291 TPLLNVQS
-297 HAIGK
+297 IEK
-302 SYKLPRRMIFKSPPI
+302 LYKLPRKTIFKLPSV
-317 ITAVKEASLTLRKGE
+317 ITAVKQATFTLKKGE

-359 GIVTF
+359 GSIIF
-364 EGKDINKISSEKLRR
+364 EGNDINKIPSEKLRK

-395 DPRRNVGWTIA
+395 DPRRNVGWSIA
-406 EPLRAIGERH
+406 EPLRAIGEKH
-416 ELTERVNEALLQVG
+416 QLEDRVSEALLQVG
-430 LEIADSEKFPHEFS
+430 LKITDRVKFPHEFS
-444 CGQRQ
+444 GGQRQ

-480 ILNLLMDIQDDLG
+480 ILNLLMDIQDSLG
-493 LGILFI
+493 LAVLFI
-499 SHDLAVVS
+499 SHDLSVVA

-514 VMNNGNI
+514 VMNGGAI

-535 NQYTKTLLTAAGGK
+535 NEYTRSLLTAAGG
-549 V
+549 

>member
-1 MITLNKFSVCFEGN
+1 MIVLNKFSVTFDEN
-15 RALNN
+15 IALNS
-20 ASVKIKP
+20 ASVEIKS

-43 LAMSL
+43 LALSL
-48 MGMVPDGADLSGSI
+48 MGMIPEGADLSGSI
-62 NVDGRDMTD
+62 SVEGRDMTNS
-71 ATDKSWLEFR
+71 TDKLWQEFR

-104 TIIEPLLVHEGINK
+104 TVIEPLLVHEGISRK
-118 YKARARALELFQE
+118 KALAEALKLFEE

-136 PESRLRQFPHEL
+136 PLLRLRQFPHEL

-158 AVALA
+158 ALALA
-163 CNPKILIADEPT
+163 CNPRILIADEPT
-175 SALDANVVLRIIDLL
+175 SALDAKVVLRIIDLL
-190 VNLSNSRKM
+190 VNLSESRNM

-209 AVSRATNKILVMH
+209 AVARATNEILVMH
-222 NGDIVESGSTSH
+222 KGDIVESGSTKN

-241 SYTKGLLSA
+241 AYTKGLLAA
-250 RPSLSRQLKN
+250 RPSLSRQSKN

-270 IPEPIPVPRPA
+270 IPEPIPTSRPA
-281 KPDLSKLDMK
+281 KPNLSALDES
-291 TPLLSV
+291 TPLLNVQS
-297 HAIGK
+297 IEK
-302 SYKLPRRMIFKSPPI
+302 LYKLPRKTIFKLPSV
-317 ITAVKEASLTLRKGE
+317 ITAVKQATFTLKKGE

-359 GIVTF
+359 GSIIF
-364 EGKDINKISSEKLRR
+364 EGNDINKIPTEKLRK

-395 DPRRNVGWTIA
+395 DPRRNVGWSIA
-406 EPLRAIGERH
+406 EPLRAIGEKH
-416 ELTERVNEALLQVG
+416 QLEDRVSEALLQVG
-430 LEIADSEKFPHEFS
+430 LKITDRTKFPHEFS
-444 CGQRQ
+444 GGQRQ

-480 ILNLLMDIQDDLG
+480 ILNLLMDIQDSLG
-493 LGILFI
+493 LAVLFI
-499 SHDLAVVS
+499 SHDLAVVA

-514 VMNNGNI
+514 VMNGGAI
-521 LESGTLREVLGSPK
+521 LESGTLPEVLGSPK
-535 NQYTKTLLTAAGGK
+535 NEYTRSLLTAAGG
-549 V
+549 